1 MNRPHPPEDQVSLAA
16 VGDVFLGS
24 LPENTMD
31 KMLPILAEHDLRFC
45 VLEGP
50 VSDRGEP
57 WPGKMSV
64 HRSGASTMAAVKKA
78 RFDIVT
84 LANNH
89 ILDLQRDA
97 FLDTLELLDEHG
109 IKYVGGGKDITS
121 ARKPV
126 IIEKK
131 GCRIAFLGY
140 ASFYPRGFQA
150 TETRPGIAQVRAD
163 PLYPPPHMDEEDL
176 EHVLS
181 NIRDTKEQAD
191 VVVVAYHWGISHT
204 RTLTAYQKALGRQ
217 SIDAGAD
224 LVLGGHPHILQG
236 IELYKGK
243 VICYSFGNF
252 VFEWVRSFADAPFS
266 NTIRETMILTCL
278 IRDNKV
284 KGVYFRPVVINAV
297 GDHILAEPE
306 VVTADRPEFMRIF
319 NTMSKLS
326 APLNAELCIE
336 GDKIW
341 VDMWIQLVSFSGSD
355 PATRSAPTHTN
366 CRGTHMFARFASN
379 RDSLSLA
386 KQGFIESSAMDVA
399 TGRNQ
404 QRTVV
409 TDSPCSRRIPCPHSA
424 RRDC

>member
-1 MNRPHPPEDQVSLAA
+1 MNQLKPSDEQLSLAA

-31 KMLPILAEHDLRFC
+31 KVLPILGEHDLRFC

-50 VSDRGEP
+50 VSDRGED

-64 HRSGASTMAAVKKA
+64 HRSGTSTMAAVKKA
-78 RFDIVT
+78 GFDVVT
-84 LANNH
+84 VANNH

-97 FLDTLELLDEHG
+97 FLDTLELLDENG
-109 IKYVGGGKDITS
+109 IKYVGGGTDIVS

-150 TETRPGIAQVRAD
+150 TETRPGIAQVRAN
-163 PLYPPPHMDEEDL
+163 PLYPPPHMDEEDV

-181 NIRDTKEQAD
+181 NIKQTKEQAD
-191 VVVVAYHWGISHT
+191 VVAVAYHWGISHT
-204 RTLTAYQKALGRQ
+204 RTLTTYQKALAHL
-217 SIDAGAD
+217 SVDAGAD

-236 IELYKGK
+236 IEVYKGK

-266 NTIRETMILTCL
+266 NTIRETMLLTCL
-278 IRDNKV
+278 IRDNKLQ
-284 KGVYFRPVVINAV
+284 GVYFRPVVINSV
-297 GDHILAEPE
+297 GEHILAEPE
-306 VVTADRPEFMRIF
+306 IAAPGGEAFTRIF
-319 NTMSKLS
+319 DTMNALS
-326 APLNAELCIE
+326 APLNTELRIE

-341 VDMWIQLVSFSGSD
+341 VLD
-355 PATRSAPTHTN
+355 A
-366 CRGTHMFARFASN
+366 
-379 RDSLSLA
+379 
-386 KQGFIESSAMDVA
+386 
-399 TGRNQ
+399 
-404 QRTVV
+404 
-409 TDSPCSRRIPCPHSA
+409 
-424 RRDC
+424 